1 MSNWYM
7 ITLVGEDRPGIVAA
21 LTDKLYAA
29 GCHLGEA
36 SMIRLGGNFTIMVMV
51 RSDAAQGELETLL
64 AEMAQDMR
72 LRIHVDAIEG
82 GLHRHLEPDVQIAV
96 HGADRSGIV
105 ARVTNVLAKAG
116 LNILELES
124 DVGGTDDKP
133 IYIMVIDGQALEGV
147 EALEAAVQPLHDE
160 GIEVS
165 VHPVETLIG

>member
-7 ITLVGEDRPGIVAA
+7 ITLVGEDRPGIVAS

-51 RSDAAQGELETLL
+51 RSTAAQGELESLL
-64 AEMAQDMR
+64 AEMARAMG

-96 HGADRSGIV
+96 HGADRAGIV
-105 ARVTNVLAKAG
+105 AREAPRMLPIRPRKAA
-116 LNILELES
+116 
-124 DVGGTDDKP
+124 
-133 IYIMVIDGQALEGV
+133 M
-147 EALEAAVQPLHDE
+147 
-160 GIEVS
+160 
-165 VHPVETLIG
+165 